1 MEQDDATEIYV
12 TEVRESNGELWLIVR
27 LEDGHYGG
35 AGISLGSDLVP
46 AGQFQQI
53 PDGWSQK

>member
-27 LEDGHYGG
+27 LEDGHYG
-35 AGISLGSDLVP
+35 APEYLLEAI
-46 AGQFQQI
+46 
-53 PDGWSQK
+53 